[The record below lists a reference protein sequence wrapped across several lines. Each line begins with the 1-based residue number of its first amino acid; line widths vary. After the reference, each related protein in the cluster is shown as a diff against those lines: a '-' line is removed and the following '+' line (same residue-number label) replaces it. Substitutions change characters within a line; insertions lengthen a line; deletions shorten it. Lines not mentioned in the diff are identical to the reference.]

1 MKNIESPAIMVFE
14 LNLIGVIL
22 VEEEAIVVLLWWYN
36 AVPDIALYSLH
47 ETCTMRNCEKY
58 IYMPL
63 WKENLCS
70 DHNKFH
76 RYQQNEQSPLI
87 LTVLIE
93 HKKTMTYD
101 VGNLCPGLGQ
111 THRCD
116 QVKLVNG
123 IYWSQPFPLDNRVNS
138 SFVFVCVRSRQSN
151 SIVNIIH
158 FMYSSSPLI

>member
-1 MKNIESPAIMVFE
+1 
-14 LNLIGVIL
+14 
-22 VEEEAIVVLLWWYN
+22 
-36 AVPDIALYSLH
+36 
-47 ETCTMRNCEKY
+47 
-58 IYMPL
+58 MPL

-87 LTVLIE
+87 LTVLTE

-101 VGNLCPGLGQ
+101 VGNLGPGLGQ

-116 QVKLVNG
+116 RVKLVNG
-123 IYWSQPFPLDNRVNS
+123 IYWSQPPPLDNRVNS
-138 SFVFVCVRSRQSN
+138 LFMFVCVRSSRQSN

-158 FMYSSSPLI
+158 FTYSSSPLIRPLFLQWTIDLILEVVSLEGGVKFSSILLSQCILKDGLSLIIGENLLIVAS

>member
-1 MKNIESPAIMVFE
+1 MLSCCDGIMLFLTSLFILYMKYVRWE
-14 LNLIGVIL
+14 
-22 VEEEAIVVLLWWYN
+22 IVKN
-36 AVPDIALYSLH
+36 
-47 ETCTMRNCEKY
+47 

-158 FMYSSSPLI
+158 FMYSSSPVI